1 MVVVAL
7 EDPGPV
13 EPFGGDADEDDADGD
28 EVDAEDEEDDAAL
41 DWLASS
47 SASFASSA
55 ARVDWSEDT
64 DSLMAV
70 VSKVASVCPA
80 LTC

>member
-1 MVVVAL
+1 ML

-13 EPFGGDADEDDADGD
+13 EPLGGEAEEDEADGD
-28 EVDAEDEEDDAAL
+28 EADAEDGEDDAAL

-64 DSLMAV
+64 DSFIAV

>member
-1 MVVVAL
+1 ML
-7 EDPGPV
+7 EDPGPE
-13 EPFGGDADEDDADGD
+13 EPLGGEDEEDDADGD
-28 EVDAEDEEDDAAL
+28 EVDAEDGADDDAAL

-47 SASFASSA
+47 SASFASSP

-64 DSLMAV
+64 DSFIAV
-70 VSKVASVCPA
+70 VFKVASVCPA